1 MTYTTGTVLK
11 RSFSQ
16 ITRQSAR
23 VLFCVSRGQKPTN
36 RIKCNHYATT
46 SAGNQDKSNSQV
58 LVPPPPSWSINDLRL
73 TMSPND
79 IDQLSHQDLATL
91 ARRCLIDIRRLS
103 VERREQL
110 RIDVAGVMQC
120 ASVLLD
126 ANISYSEG
134 AAMKLSDEVVYDAP
148 RGLTKIPIERETTDI
163 NQEDQDG
170 WKQVGESRAVMQSQ
184 NVRSKTV
191 SVGEDRYFYAVTK
204 RDG

>member
-1 MTYTTGTVLK
+1 
-11 RSFSQ
+11 
-16 ITRQSAR
+16 
-23 VLFCVSRGQKPTN
+23 
-36 RIKCNHYATT
+36 
-46 SAGNQDKSNSQV
+46 
-58 LVPPPPSWSINDLRL
+58 
-73 TMSPND
+73 MSPND